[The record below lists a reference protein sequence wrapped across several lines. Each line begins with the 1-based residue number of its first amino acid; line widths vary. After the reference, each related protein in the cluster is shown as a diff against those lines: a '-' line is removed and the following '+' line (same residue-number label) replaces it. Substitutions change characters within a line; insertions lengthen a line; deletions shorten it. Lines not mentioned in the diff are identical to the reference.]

1 VHRSFVPTFAR
12 FFRYPDGDS
21 AAADAAAAATA
32 ASDKAAADKAAADKA
47 TADAAA
53 ADAAK
58 AASDKAAADAAA
70 AAKASQPPEKYDL
83 KLPDTQLPDGSPLDP
98 AIVERTAAIAREL
111 GLSNEA
117 GQKLLDKVVAE
128 TVATM
133 AARSAAVNAAWE
145 PEKGAE
151 WKKQNAAWQ
160 EAALKDP
167 EVGGSPAKLAQ
178 SVEFAQRALKQ
189 FFPPETADF
198 LKAYGGLGSNPAVL
212 KGLAKIGRAMG
223 EGGVVLGQTGVTN
236 DGKSK
241 EERRAEKLFP
251 NTNKPAAASA

>member
-1 VHRSFVPTFAR
+1 MHRSLIPSFVR
-12 FFRYPDGDS
+12 LL
-21 AAADAAAAATA
+21 
-32 ASDKAAADKAAADKA
+32 
-47 TADAAA
+47 
-53 ADAAK
+53 
-58 AASDKAAADAAA
+58 
-70 AAKASQPPEKYDL
+70 SQPDDPPAVVPPVTPPADPPVVPPVTPPVADPPAPTPPVTPPAPVVPDKYDL

-128 TVATM
+128 TVATVT
-133 AARSAAVNAAWE
+133 ARAAAVNAAWE

-151 WKKQNAAWQ
+151 WKKQNAAWKD
-160 EAALKDP
+160 AALKDP
-167 EVGGSPAKLAQ
+167 EVGGSPEKLAQ

-198 LKAYGGLGSNPAVL
+198 LKAYGGLGSNPSVL

-223 EGGVVLGQTGVTN
+223 EGGVVLGQTGATS
-236 DGKSK
+236 DGMSK
-241 EERRAEKLFP
+241 EERRAAKLFP
-251 NTNKPAAASA
+251 NTNKPAAVAS

>member
-1 VHRSFVPTFAR
+1 MHRSLIPSFVR
-12 FFRYPDGDS
+12 LL
-21 AAADAAAAATA
+21 
-32 ASDKAAADKAAADKA
+32 
-47 TADAAA
+47 
-53 ADAAK
+53 
-58 AASDKAAADAAA
+58 
-70 AAKASQPPEKYDL
+70 SQPDDPPVTPPEVTPPVVPPVTPPVADPPAPPTPPVTPPAPVVPDKYDL

-133 AARSAAVNAAWE
+133 TARHAAVSAAWE

-160 EAALKDP
+160 DAALKDP
-167 EVGGSPAKLAQ
+167 DIGGSPEKLKV

-189 FFPPETADF
+189 FFPPETAEF

-212 KGLAKIGRAMG
+212 KGLAKVGRAMG
-223 EGGVVLGQTGVTN
+223 EGGVIIGQTGATN

-241 EERRAEKLFP
+241 EEIQAEKLFP
-251 NTNKPAAASA
+251 NTNKPATAA